1 MEFRVFNDY
10 QELSRAGAEEV
21 FTYLEMK
28 RKSVICVATGESPRG
43 MYNLFPSRKELFEE
57 VVFIKLDEWG
67 GISASDPSTCQTYIK
82 EVILEPLGLKED
94 RLVGFETNPTNPE
107 EECKRVRRL
116 IDDLGGID
124 IAILGLGAD
133 GHIGLNFPGESIP
146 SSAHV
151 VKGELLTH
159 SLIQKAIEKPKFG
172 FTLGF
177 KEILSSSKI
186 ILPVSGN
193 AKKSALRELLK
204 GELTPRIP
212 ASFLSLSPR
221 VLILCDKSA
230 YS

>member
-1 MEFRVFNDY
+1 MQVRVFNDY
-10 QELSRAGAEEV
+10 KELSKAGAEEV
-21 FTYLEMK
+21 FAYLERK

-43 MYNLFPSRKELFEE
+43 IYNLFPSRKELFEE
-57 VVFIKLDEWG
+57 VVFLKLDEWG
-67 GISASDPSTCQTYIK
+67 GIPPSDPSTCQTYIK
-82 EVILEPLGLKED
+82 EVILEPLGLNED
-94 RLVGFETNPTNPE
+94 RLVGFETTPTNPE
-107 EECKRVRRL
+107 EECNRVRLL
-116 IDDLGGID
+116 IDNLGGID

-172 FTLGF
+172 LTLGF

-186 ILPVSGN
+186 ILPVSGST
-193 AKKSALRELLK
+193 KKSALKELLK
-204 GELTPRIP
+204 AELTPRIP
-212 ASFLSLSPR
+212 ASFLTVSPSLT
-221 VLILCDKSA
+221 VLCDREA